1 MAIEETVTI
10 TEKIQASA
18 VSLDAILATLGEKAV
33 SFGMRLLAALLIL
46 GVGLWLSKWLLN
58 SIRRGMERRKVEMSL
73 RTFLISFLNIVFKA
87 MVVIICLATVGVQMT
102 SIVAVLGAASLAIGM
117 ALSGTLQNF
126 AGGIVILFFKP
137 FKVGDTIET
146 ATGKTGVVKKIMI
159 FTTELQTFDNRVV
172 FLPNGALANG
182 EITNLS
188 KGTIRRSDLKL
199 SIAYGDSVD
208 QARKVI
214 LGILKKDKRVFQDPA
229 PLVFVTNLGDSG
241 VELIVRYWSKYVDVY
256 GSTMDLIE
264 QIYEVLP
271 TKSVNFP
278 FPQMDVHITK

>member
-1 MAIEETVTI
+1 MLTENITVAEKVHIE
-10 TEKIQASA
+10 AG
-18 VSLDAILATLGEKAV
+18 SLEAILSTLGEKAV
-33 SFGMRLLAALLIL
+33 AFGLRLLAAIVIL
-46 GVGLWLSKWLLN
+46 GAGLWLSKWLLN
-58 SIRRGMERRKVEMSL
+58 SIRRGMERRKVELSL
-73 RTFLISFLNIVFKA
+73 RTFLLSFLNIVFK
-87 MVVIICLATVGVQMT
+87 VFVLIICLTTVGVQMT

-159 FTTELQTFDNRVV
+159 FTTELHTFDNQVI

-214 LGILKKDKRVFQDPA
+214 LGILKKDKRVMQDPA
-229 PLVFVTNLGDSG
+229 PLVFVNNLGESG
-241 VELIVRYWSKYVDVY
+241 VDITVRYWSKYADVY

-264 QIYEVLP
+264 QIYETLP
-271 TKSVNFP
+271 TKSINFP
-278 FPQMDVHITK
+278 FPQLDVRITK

>member
-1 MAIEETVTI
+1 MLSENITVAEKVQIE
-10 TEKIQASA
+10 AG
-18 VSLDAILATLGEKAV
+18 SLEAILSTLGEKAV
-33 SFGMRLLAALLIL
+33 AFGLRLLAAIVIL
-46 GVGLWLSKWLLN
+46 GAGLWLSKWLLN
-58 SIRRGMERRKVEMSL
+58 SIRRGMERRKVELSL
-73 RTFLISFLNIVFKA
+73 RTFLLSFLNIVFK
-87 MVVIICLATVGVQMT
+87 VFVLIICLTTVGVQMT
-102 SIVAVLGAASLAIGM
+102 SIVAVLGAASLAVGM

-159 FTTELQTFDNRVV
+159 FTTELHTFDNQVI

-214 LGILKKDKRVFQDPA
+214 LGILKKDKRVMQDPA
-229 PLVFVTNLGDSG
+229 PLVFVNNLGESG
-241 VELIVRYWSKYVDVY
+241 VDITVRYWSKYADVY

-264 QIYEVLP
+264 QIYETLP
-271 TKSVNFP
+271 TKSINFP
-278 FPQMDVHITK
+278 FPQLDVRITK

>member
-1 MAIEETVTI
+1 MLTENITVAEKVQIE
-10 TEKIQASA
+10 AG
-18 VSLDAILATLGEKAV
+18 SLEAILSTLGEKAI
-33 SFGMRLLAALLIL
+33 SFGLRFLAALLIL
-46 GVGLWLSKWLLN
+46 GIGLWLSKRLLN
-58 SIRRGMERRKVEMSL
+58 SIRRGMERRKVELSL
-73 RTFLISFLNIVFKA
+73 RTFLLSFLNIVFKA
-87 MVVIICLATVGVQMT
+87 FVVIICLTTVGVQMT
-102 SIVAVLGAASLAIGM
+102 SIVAVLGAASLAVGM

-159 FTTELQTFDNRVV
+159 FTTELHTFDNQVI
-172 FLPNGALANG
+172 FLPNGALSNG

-214 LGILKKDKRVFQDPA
+214 LGILKKDKRVMQDPA
-229 PLVFVTNLGDSG
+229 PLVFVNSLGDSG

-264 QIYEVLP
+264 QIYETLP
-271 TKSVNFP
+271 TKSINFP
-278 FPQMDVHITK
+278 FPQMDVRIVKE

>member
-1 MAIEETVTI
+1 MLSENITVAEKVQIE
-10 TEKIQASA
+10 AG
-18 VSLDAILATLGEKAV
+18 SLEAILSTLGEKAV
-33 SFGMRLLAALLIL
+33 AFGLRLVAAVVIL
-46 GVGLWLSKWLLN
+46 GAGLWLSRWLLN
-58 SIRRGMERRKVEMSL
+58 SIRRGMERRKVELSL
-73 RTFLISFLNIVFKA
+73 RTFLLSFLNIVFKA
-87 MVVIICLATVGVQMT
+87 FVLVICLTTVGVQMT
-102 SIVAVLGAASLAIGM
+102 SIVAVLGAASLAVGM

-146 ATGKTGVVKKIMI
+146 ATGKVGVVKKIMI
-159 FTTELQTFDNRVV
+159 FTTELHTFDNQVI
-172 FLPNGALANG
+172 FLPNGALSNG

-214 LGILKKDKRVFQDPA
+214 LGILKKDKRVMQDPE
-229 PLVFVTNLGDSG
+229 PLVFVSNLGESG
-241 VELIVRYWSKYVDVY
+241 VDITVRYWSKYVDVY

-264 QIYEVLP
+264 QIYETLP
-271 TKSVNFP
+271 TKSINFP
-278 FPQMDVHITK
+278 FPQLDVRITR

>member
-1 MAIEETVTI
+1 MLTESITVAEKVQIE
-10 TEKIQASA
+10 AG
-18 VSLDAILATLGEKAV
+18 SLEAILSTLGEKAV

-46 GVGLWLSKWLLN
+46 GVGLWLSKRLLN
-58 SIRRGMERRKVEMSL
+58 SIRRGMERRKVELSL
-73 RTFLISFLNIVFKA
+73 RTFLLSFLNIVFKA
-87 MVVIICLATVGVQMT
+87 FVVIICLTTVGVQMT

-159 FTTELQTFDNRVV
+159 FTTELHTFDNQVV

-214 LGILKKDKRVFQDPA
+214 LGILKKDKRVMQDPA
-229 PLVFVTNLGDSG
+229 PLVFVNNLGESG
-241 VELIVRYWSKYVDVY
+241 VDITVRYWSKYADVY

-264 QIYEVLP
+264 QIYETLP
-271 TKSVNFP
+271 TKSINFP
-278 FPQMDVHITK
+278 FPQLDVRITK

>member
-1 MAIEETVTI
+1 MAAETGVI

-18 VSLDAILATLGEKAV
+18 GNLDAILSMLGEKAI

-46 GVGLWLSKWLLN
+46 GIGLWLSKWLLK
-58 SIRRGMERRKVEMSL
+58 SIRRGMERRKVELSL
-73 RTFLISFLNIVFKA
+73 RTFLLSFLNIVFKA

-102 SIVAVLGAASLAIGM
+102 SIVAVLGAASLAVGM

-137 FKVGDTIET
+137 FKVGDTIE
-146 ATGKTGVVKKIMI
+146 AASGKTGVVKKIMI
-159 FTTELQTFDNRVV
+159 FTTELHTFDNQVV

-188 KGTIRRSDLKL
+188 KGTVRRSDLKL

-214 LGILKKDKRVFQDPA
+214 LGILKKDKRVMQDPA

-241 VELIVRYWSKYVDVY
+241 VELVVRYWSQYSDVY
-256 GSTMDLIE
+256 GSSMDLIE
-264 QIYEVLP
+264 QIYETLP

>member
-1 MAIEETVTI
+1 MLTENITVAEKVHIE
-10 TEKIQASA
+10 AG
-18 VSLDAILATLGEKAV
+18 SLEAILSTLGEKAV
-33 SFGMRLLAALLIL
+33 AFGLRLLAAIVIL
-46 GVGLWLSKWLLN
+46 GAGLWLSKWLLN
-58 SIRRGMERRKVEMSL
+58 SIRRGMERRKVELSL
-73 RTFLISFLNIVFKA
+73 RTFLLSFLNIVFK
-87 MVVIICLATVGVQMT
+87 VFVLIICLTTVGVQMT
-102 SIVAVLGAASLAIGM
+102 SIVAVLGAASLAVGM

-159 FTTELQTFDNRVV
+159 FTTELHTFDNQVI

-214 LGILKKDKRVFQDPA
+214 LGILKKDKRVMQDPA
-229 PLVFVTNLGDSG
+229 PLVFVNNLGESG
-241 VELIVRYWSKYVDVY
+241 VDITVRYWSKYADVY

-264 QIYEVLP
+264 QIYETLP
-271 TKSVNFP
+271 TKSINFP
-278 FPQMDVHITK
+278 FPQLDVRITK

>member
-1 MAIEETVTI
+1 MLTESITVAEKVQIE
-10 TEKIQASA
+10 AG
-18 VSLDAILATLGEKAV
+18 SLEAILSTLGEKAV

-46 GVGLWLSKWLLN
+46 GVGLWLSKRLLN
-58 SIRRGMERRKVEMSL
+58 SIRRGMERRKVELSL
-73 RTFLISFLNIVFKA
+73 RTFLLSFLNIVFKA
-87 MVVIICLATVGVQMT
+87 FVVIICLTTVGVQMT

-146 ATGKTGVVKKIMI
+146 ATGKVGVVKKIMI
-159 FTTELQTFDNRVV
+159 FTTELHTFDNQVV
-172 FLPNGALANG
+172 FLPNGALSNG

-188 KGTIRRSDLKL
+188 KGAIRRSDLKL

-214 LGILKKDKRVFQDPA
+214 LGILKKDKRVMQDPA
-229 PLVFVTNLGDSG
+229 PLVFVNNLGESG
-241 VELIVRYWSKYVDVY
+241 VDLTVRYWSKYIDVY

-264 QIYEVLP
+264 QIYETLP
-271 TKSVNFP
+271 VKGISFP
-278 FPQMDVHITK
+278 FPQLDVRITK